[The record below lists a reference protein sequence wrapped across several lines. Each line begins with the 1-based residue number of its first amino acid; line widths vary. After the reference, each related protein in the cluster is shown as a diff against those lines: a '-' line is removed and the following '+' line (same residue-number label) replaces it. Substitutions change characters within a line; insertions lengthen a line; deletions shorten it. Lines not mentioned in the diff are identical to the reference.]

1 MYFSEFDTLTF
12 AVIAIAFVLGGVSK
26 GVVGFGL
33 PLIAVPICA
42 SVVPVPLAIALTAAP
57 VLISNVYQAFHGR
70 RHGIVM
76 RRFWPFLVT
85 LVVGVLLGAQVL
97 TRADHGLVA
106 VIVGTLLLI
115 FVVGQF
121 FDFKPNIPSR
131 AERRLNPFVGLLAGL
146 LGGVSS
152 MFGSIAVTYLVAL
165 RMHKDLF
172 ISSIGIF
179 YLFGN
184 TPLYG
189 TLIVTGVMGRNEIIG
204 TILVCLPLCA
214 GLWLGTWLRGRI
226 SQVLFQRV
234 LLVGLAVISLNL
246 IRRGL
251 M

>member
-1 MYFSEFDTLTF
+1 MLFAQFDILTLV
-12 AVIAIAFVLGGVSK
+12 VIAVAFAFGGVSK
-26 GVVGFGL
+26 GVIGFGL

-42 SVVPVPLAIALTAAP
+42 SVLPVPLAIALTAAP
-57 VLISNVYQAFHGR
+57 ILLSNVYQAFHGR
-70 RHGIVM
+70 RHGIVT

-97 TRADHGLVA
+97 TRADQDLVA

-115 FVVGQF
+115 FVAGQF
-121 FDFKPNIPSR
+121 FDFKPDIPAQ
-131 AERRLNPFVGLLAGL
+131 AERRLNPFVGFLAGV

-165 RMHKDLF
+165 RLPKDLF
-172 ISSIGIF
+172 ISSIGVF
-179 YLFGN
+179 YLVGN
-184 TPLYG
+184 IPLYG
-189 TLIVTGVMGRNEIIG
+189 TLLVTGVMGRDEIVG

-214 GLWLGTWLRGRI
+214 GLWFGTWLRGRI
-226 SQVLFQRV
+226 SQVMFQRV
-234 LLVGLAVISLNL
+234 LLVGLVIISLNL

>member
-26 GVVGFGL
+26 GVIGFGL

-57 VLISNVYQAFHGR
+57 VLISNVYQ
-70 RHGIVM
+70 
-76 RRFWPFLVT
+76 
-85 LVVGVLLGAQVL
+85 LVVGVLMGAQVL

-131 AERRLNPFVGLLAGL
+131 AERRLNPFVGFLAGL